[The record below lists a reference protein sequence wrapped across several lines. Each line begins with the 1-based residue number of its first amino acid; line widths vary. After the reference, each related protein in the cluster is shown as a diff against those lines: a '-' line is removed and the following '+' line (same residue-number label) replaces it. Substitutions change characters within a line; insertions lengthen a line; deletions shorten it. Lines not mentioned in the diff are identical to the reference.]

1 MFWPPHKKTSRKMKE
16 GWMKDD
22 EEWWRTSKHQA
33 LVFLNWRWVSVRG
46 FSHHIT
52 NVSAIFTKWMWF
64 PIQICLCSFFLPEI
78 CILHHDENIL
88 SWTEIS
94 FNLYSWCSCN
104 CGNSSLQRPTHTQSL
119 IQITS
124 YGNRKKEQR
133 SSLFFNFPKQLIIN
147 IYLIYLC

>member
-1 MFWPPHKKTSRKMKE
+1 MLNWHGGGSRNIFEVIWKFWKNSSI
-16 GWMKDD
+16 DF
-22 EEWWRTSKHQA
+22 
-33 LVFLNWRWVSVRG
+33 LFLNWWLASVRG
-46 FSHHIT
+46 FSHNIT
-52 NVSAIFTKWMWF
+52 NVYAIFTKWMWF

-124 YGNRKKEQR
+124 YGNRKNKE
-133 SSLFFNFPKQLIIN
+133 SHFFFNFPKTIN
-147 IYLIYLC
+147 M